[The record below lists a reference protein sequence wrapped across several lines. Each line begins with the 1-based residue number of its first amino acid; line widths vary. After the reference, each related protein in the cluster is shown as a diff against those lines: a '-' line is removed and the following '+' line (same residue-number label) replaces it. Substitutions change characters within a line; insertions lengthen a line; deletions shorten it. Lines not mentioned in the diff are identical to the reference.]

1 MKSSVCIVI
10 CSEHT
15 CCFVVLK
22 KKTKKN
28 KFLSLSGAL
37 SIFSL
42 QWFLNEVYL
51 LLKCNSWQLVCSCS
65 NVLTL
70 DFFFVCFYYYFT
82 VCEIA
87 FSFPLIVSCCRKSK
101 INQQGRARRGQKTAI
116 VICINI
122 TKPVLFQTRI
132 TSGWYIN

>member
-15 CCFVVLK
+15 CCFVVLKK

-42 QWFLNEVYL
+42 QWFLNEMYL

-70 DFFFVCFYYYFT
+70 DFFLY
-82 VCEIA
+82 A
-87 FSFPLIVSCCRKSK
+87 FIIISQSVKLHFPFL
-101 INQQGRARRGQKTAI
+101 
-116 VICINI
+116 
-122 TKPVLFQTRI
+122 
-132 TSGWYIN
+132 